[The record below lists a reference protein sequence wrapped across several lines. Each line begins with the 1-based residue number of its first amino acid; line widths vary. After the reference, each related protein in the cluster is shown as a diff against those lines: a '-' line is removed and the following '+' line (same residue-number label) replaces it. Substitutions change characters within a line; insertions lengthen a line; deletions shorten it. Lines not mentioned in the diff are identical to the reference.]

1 MVLEK
6 KIDALADGRPKA
18 DDGEGNV
25 EMGRW
30 VDGSWVRIFCCS

>member
-25 EMGRW
+25 EMGH
-30 VDGSWVRIFCCS
+30 GSASFSCS